1 MCLLVSKYK
10 AQQGMVFSYESLT
23 HQVIYSIEIKSLVA
37 QDVRTE
43 DFVAVFSVL
52 VFFKKE
58 KK

>member
-1 MCLLVSKYK
+1 
-10 AQQGMVFSYESLT
+10 MVFSYESLT